1 MGRHK
6 PPSVRPTGT
15 ARPPFHSERGPLCCA
30 SVVRMD
36 GLTIEQVP
44 RPPGESYWRPF
55 PDGAGKHYTP
65 GWWSDFYE
73 DHTSDKWSAHV
84 VRSRPVVAQLSAA
97 GMSTRAIAPVVG
109 VSPRQA
115 AYDRSAG
122 VQSLHTCPTPEP
134 AEVTPDVSPAPT
146 PEPAEVA
153 EVEEAPATE
162 VAAAPTTVTGLD
174 GKTYTRPAPPEAPKP
189 KRAPLGD
196 SARDIGLTDAE
207 RDDMAPAFPSRE
219 GRGLS
224 SFQGR
229 EHYPYPADVTTA
241 HPTGLEGSALSAEPA
256 TRTGWRV
263 SAVPTPRGC
272 HY

>member
-1 MGRHK
+1 M
-6 PPSVRPTGT
+6 
-15 ARPPFHSERGPLCCA
+15 E
-30 SVVRMD
+30 

-73 DHTSDKWSAHV
+73 DHTSDKWSAHI
-84 VRSRPVVAQLSAA
+84 VRRRPVVAQLSAA

-109 VSPRQA
+109 VSDMQVRRDRQV
-115 AYDRSAG
+115 R
-122 VQSLHTCPTPEP
+122 
-134 AEVTPDVSPAPT
+134 PDVAPAPADST
-146 PEPAEVA
+146 SALP
-153 EVEEAPATE
+153 EAPA
-162 VAAAPTTVTGLD
+162 VVGLD

-256 TRTGWRV
+256 TRTGWGCRQSRRPEGV
-263 SAVPTPRGC
+263 TTDDALSSA
-272 HY
+272 